1 MSSPTDQA
9 GGQPAV
15 LREPA
20 ASELHVEDQGRDHQ
34 RGGAA
39 ADIVEQVLVGDMADP
54 ALDEALAQVMGTL
67 LDAVIAAVPAAVAAD
82 KLRAPQLP
90 RECRGRMKAA
100 AASKEKGE
108 KLAPLQQAAGYT
120 SLVSFFSKN
129 TITIRQTPTRLI

>member
-67 LDAVIAAVPAAVAAD
+67 LDAVIAAVPAAVPAARSRSPSPPPLTRSSGSSRSSVED
-82 KLRAPQLP
+82 QFKSFIDGSADDSNDTDL
-90 RECRGRMKAA
+90 
-100 AASKEKGE
+100 ASDAD
-108 KLAPLQQAAGYT
+108 LASERDALE
-120 SLVSFFSKN
+120 SSIK
-129 TITIRQTPTRLI
+129 